1 MENPFK
7 KIAMLKRTIENN
19 RIWRFDYFFWS
30 LVYFLIISVLIL
42 FPIAI
47 IIQIIESEEMR
58 LAILYIFFLP
68 FYFYW
73 IYLQIIASIKRLH
86 DINLSWWHYLWF
98 FLPIINIIF
107 WLILI
112 FKSWNEWT
120 NRFWPSPKDLL
131 DLEKKLKNNEIS
143 KEEYDEKIKNLQK
156 TEEKKLDL

>member
-7 KIAMLKRTIENN
+7 KIAMLKRIIENN
-19 RIWRFDYFFWS
+19 RIWRFDYFFWN
-30 LVYFLIISVLIL
+30 LVYFLIIFISMI
-42 FPIAI
+42 PIAI
-47 IIQIIESEEMR
+47 IVEITKNGEIWMAFI
-58 LAILYIFFLP
+58 YIFFLP

-120 NRFWPSPKDLL
+120 NRFWPSPKYLL
-131 DLEKKLKNNEIS
+131 YLEKKLKNNEIS